1 MSLQLFLSA
10 LRARLAL
17 FATVVAAAV
26 LTALLVSLLLPKTYK
41 ATALVLADANKD
53 EQSLSTVLVPPRE
66 RIGYMQ
72 TQMDILGSDR
82 VARKVARDL
91 KLAESAEM
99 RRGFAE
105 ETDSRGSIEDWLV
118 ERLLKRL
125 KLETSQS
132 NVIQVSYSSADAGFA
147 AATANAFAQA
157 YIDTTLELRV
167 APTRQAAVWFGEQ
180 LKTLRASLENAQAA
194 LTEYHRR
201 QGIISADERLDVENT
216 RLGELSSQLVK
227 TQEQAADL
235 EARERQARAEAARG
249 VSPDRL
255 PDVLANA
262 HIQKLNA
269 DLAAGE
275 AKLREM
281 QTQYGPNY
289 PLVQRQVSENQSLR
303 ERLDAEMAKV
313 VAGVSYARR
322 QTRQREAE
330 SARALAAQR
339 ARLLELKESR
349 NELAVLTRNVETAQR
364 TYDTAMQRS
373 VVNQVESRASQ
384 SSVVLLNAAVVPARP
399 SHPRVVLNTALAGLI
414 GTLLAIGCVIL
425 LELLDRRVRSPA
437 DLERGLGL
445 KLPVLAALERWQ
457 PVLPAAAGAE
467 RALPA
472 P

>member
-1 MSLQLFLSA
+1 MTLQLFLSA

-26 LTALLVSLLLPKTYK
+26 LTALLVSLLLPKSYK

-99 RRGFAE
+99 RRAFVE
-105 ETDSRGSIEDWLV
+105 ETDGRGSIEDWLV
-118 ERLLKRL
+118 ERLLKRM

-132 NVIQVSYSSADAGFA
+132 NVIQVSYSSADAAFA

-167 APTRQAAVWFGEQ
+167 EPTRQAAVWFGEQ
-180 LKTLRASLENAQAA
+180 LKTLRANLEGAQAA
-194 LTEYHRR
+194 LTEYHRS

-227 TQEQAADL
+227 TQEHAADL
-235 EARERQARAEAARG
+235 EARERQARAELKRG
-249 VSPDRL
+249 ISPDRL
-255 PDVLANA
+255 PDVLASPQ
-262 HIQKLNA
+262 IQKLNA

-281 QTQYGPNY
+281 QTQYGANY

-313 VAGVSYARR
+313 VAGVSNARR
-322 QTRQREAE
+322 QMRQREAE
-330 SARALAAQR
+330 TARSLAAQR

-384 SSVVLLNAAVVPARP
+384 ANVVLLNAAVVPGRP
-399 SHPRVVLNTALAGLI
+399 SHPRTLLNTALAGLI
-414 GTLLAIGCVIL
+414 GTLLGIGCVIL
-425 LELLDRRVRSPA
+425 LELLDRRVRSA
-437 DLERGLGL
+437 GDLERGLGL

-457 PVLPAAAGAE
+457 PLPAPGAGQ
-467 RALPA
+467 ALPA

>member
-10 LRARLAL
+10 LRARFAL
-17 FATVVAAAV
+17 FATVVAAAA

-82 VARKVARDL
+82 VARKVVRDL

-99 RRGFAE
+99 RRAFAE
-105 ETDSRGSIEDWLV
+105 GTEGRGSIEDWLV

-132 NVIQVSYSSADAGFA
+132 NVIQVSYSSEDARLA

-180 LKTLRASLENAQAA
+180 LKTLRANLEEAQAA

-227 TQEQAADL
+227 TQEQAADF
-235 EARERQARAEAARG
+235 EARERQARAELARG

-255 PDVLANA
+255 PDVLASP

-269 DLAAGE
+269 DLALGE

-281 QTQYGPNY
+281 QTQYGTNY

-313 VAGVSYARR
+313 VAGVSNARR
-322 QTRQREAE
+322 QIRQREAE
-330 SARALAAQR
+330 TARALAAQR
-339 ARLLELKESR
+339 ARLLEQKESR

-384 SSVVLLNAAVVPARP
+384 ANVVLLNAAVVPARP

-414 GTLLAIGCVIL
+414 GTLLGIGCVIL
-425 LELLDRRVRSPA
+425 LELLDRRVRTSA
-437 DLERGLGL
+437 DLEGGLGL
-445 KLPVLAALERWQ
+445 ELPVLAALERWQ
-457 PVLPAAAGAE
+457 PVLPAAAGTE